1 MFATLP
7 PPKIN
12 WGSKSHPTTPSHEP
26 EQHKPKDKTITHA
39 KLAVEY
45 ASLHNRSHCPQGVYI
60 VPSER
65 SMRLWNGMLFVHQGY
80 YRSAIFRF
88 KITFPSDYPTRAP
101 IVQFVTDVYHPLVST
116 KDGIFSL
123 APRISSWSSHEHNV
137 FHVLRWIK
145 AAFKKRA
152 LDELDEASCLNKD
165 AFRMYQDSTS
175 SFASLAAQSASL
187 SQSSSALYG
196 DNNRDASDAGILMFS
211 RTSSSDLNKL
221 RSELGLSSWA
231 SQSAA

>member
-1 MFATLP
+1 MFSTLP

-12 WGSKSHPTTPSHEP
+12 WRSRSTTPTHT
-26 EQHKPKDKTITHA
+26 EQRRTKDNTLTHA

-45 ASLHNRSHCPQGVYI
+45 ASLNNRSHCPQGIYV
-60 VPSER
+60 VPSEQ
-65 SMRLWNGMLFVHQGY
+65 SMRLWNGVIFVHQGY
-80 YRSAIFRF
+80 YRSATFRF
-88 KITFPSDYPTRAP
+88 KITFPSDYPARAP
-101 IVQFVTDVYHPLVST
+101 IVQFTTDVFHPLIST
-116 KDGIFSL
+116 KDGTFSL
-123 APRISSWSSHEHNV
+123 SPRITTWSSSDHNI
-137 FHVLRWIK
+137 FHVLHWIK

-152 LDELDEASCLNKD
+152 LDELDEVSCLNKE

-196 DNNRDASDAGILMFS
+196 DNNRNTENAGVLMFS
-211 RTSSSDLNKL
+211 RTSSSDLDKL

-231 SQSAA
+231 SQPIN